1 MSQLAPQATLTV
13 AMTSFSSER
22 IVTAISRLVSEFCR
36 VILADADV
44 ASRFHMAAH
53 ELAENVVKYS
63 TGPRVSIEVALEEF
77 KDGARLE
84 VRASNETTPERLQE
98 VEGRLRELAEAEDP
112 VALYDRLIMETAPRT
127 DVSGLGLARIRAEG
141 ELNMDYS
148 IEGNALTVT
157 VHAPVTTREGS

>member
-1 MSQLAPQATLTV
+1 M
-13 AMTSFSSER
+13 
-22 IVTAISRLVSEFCR
+22 
-36 VILADADV
+36 
-44 ASRFHMAAH
+44 
-53 ELAENVVKYS
+53 
-63 TGPRVSIEVALEEF
+63 
-77 KDGARLE
+77 E

-141 ELNMDYS
+141 ELNIDYS